1 MEKPMPET
9 VALTDEEAKLHT
21 EIEWDIGNT
30 LGWDHKARVANLDR
44 IGRLARSLLAR
55 RAVPAVRLAYFTD
68 PEMNVGGHGK
78 SRREVFEKSGTTGDA
93 ILTSPHFA
101 RHLRYFIHGPDLPPE
116 VVRGF
121 VKILDD
127 DAGTSGM
134 VLDQIQRYVRAEVR
148 GRGLEPGDAAEEFFK
163 LAHEVGRPDLARDVR
178 TAAKQARP

>member
-1 MEKPMPET
+1 MLEIVK
-9 VALTDEEAKLHT
+9 LTDEEAKLHA
-21 EIEWDIGNT
+21 EIVWDIGST
-30 LGWDHKARVANLDR
+30 LGWDNKARAANLDR

-55 RAVPAVRLAYFTD
+55 RAIPAVRLAHLTD

-78 SRREVFEKSGTTGDA
+78 SRREVFEKNGTSGDA
-93 ILTSPHFA
+93 LLTHPHFA
-101 RHLRYFIHGPDLPPE
+101 KYLRYFIHGPDLPPE

-163 LAHEVGRPDLARDVR
+163 LAHEVGRPDLAGEVR